1 MVGRGWSRAGL
12 TILIL
17 CVVGLVLVAL
27 DNFSGEGGDT
37 GEKVLEKPL
46 DNFSGE
52 GGDTGEKVLEKPLDE
67 SSGEGGDTGEK
78 ACEPP
83 LDEQVEE
90 TVISSRIAFT
100 RYGSYGSIDGDIFA
114 VDVASGDLQQLTH
127 QGRVE
132 GSPAWSPDGTRVTF
146 ISGNAV
152 FIVDADGANRR
163 QVTDHDFV
171 GLFPVLSAAAWSP
184 DGSRLAFTAGWS
196 GDSAV
201 YVMDADGSNFQQI
214 TDRFAESGSPAWSP
228 DGSRLAFTGDPG
240 YEAVGS
246 SDTTRIN
253 GRLVNISR
261 SFATSFAP
269 VAIYVVDADGGNL
282 RKLHNGF
289 DPVWSPD
296 GSRLAFT
303 SEAGIVVVD
312 ADGSNL
318 QAPTGKFA
326 LFSKRVLPSVEGS
339 VVVEAAGID
348 PEVVRFFGP
357 RWSPGG
363 THILFA
369 ADRDGDYDIFVMDA
383 GGTQVQQLT
392 DNDYND
398 WYPAWSAD
406 GAQITF
412 TSIGE
417 DGGVFLM
424 DADGANLRQLT
435 HNDRWDWG
443 VVWSP
448 DGTRIAFN
456 RRFAPQLFVMDAD
469 GGDAQQL
476 TDGISG
482 QSPAW
487 SPNGA
492 QIAFIRY
499 GEVFVVGA
507 DDATSRRITDNDH
520 WDVAPAWSPDGTRIA
535 FGGDGEVFVVG
546 ADGTNPEQLT
556 SEGLGYVKPLWSP
569 DCSQIL
575 FAAYRNGENE
585 VLVLD
590 ADGSNLRRL
599 AGGHA
604 PVWSPDGGQIAFIV
618 DRDGAHD
625 ISMMDIDGTNVRQ
638 LTNDSYWKY
647 GLRWSPDGSQIVY
660 SIDPDG
666 AGSNEVHVVG
676 ADGSNP
682 RRLSDGHGPEWSP
695 DGSRIVFH
703 SNRDGDDEIF
713 VMNSDGRDVQQLT
726 ENHYQDRFPVWAPG

>member
-12 TILIL
+12 AFLIL
-17 CVVGLVLVAL
+17 CVVGLVLIAL

-37 GEKVLEKPL
+37 AEKVLEKPL
-46 DNFSGE
+46 DNF
-52 GGDTGEKVLEKPLDE
+52 
-67 SSGEGGDTGEK
+67 SGEGGDTGEK

-100 RYGSYGSIDGDIFA
+100 RYGSYGSSDGDIFA

-132 GSPAWSPDGTRVTF
+132 DSPAWSPDGTRVTF

-171 GLFPVLSAAAWSP
+171 GLFPVFSAAAWSP

-214 TDRFAESGSPAWSP
+214 TDRFAESGGPAWSP
-228 DGSRLAFTGDPG
+228 DGSRLAFTGDPD

-303 SEAGIVVVD
+303 ISEAGGIVVVD

-318 QAPTGKFA
+318 QTPTGKFA

-339 VVVEAAGID
+339 VVAETAGID

-383 GGTQVQQLT
+383 GGTQVQQT
-392 DNDYND
+392 N
-398 WYPAWSAD
+398 
-406 GAQITF
+406 
-412 TSIGE
+412 
-417 DGGVFLM
+417 
-424 DADGANLRQLT
+424 
-435 HNDRWDWG
+435 
-443 VVWSP
+443 
-448 DGTRIAFN
+448 
-456 RRFAPQLFVMDAD
+456 
-469 GGDAQQL
+469 
-476 TDGISG
+476 G
-482 QSPAW
+482 Q
-487 SPNGA
+487 
-492 QIAFIRY
+492 
-499 GEVFVVGA
+499 
-507 DDATSRRITDNDH
+507 
-520 WDVAPAWSPDGTRIA
+520 
-535 FGGDGEVFVVG
+535 
-546 ADGTNPEQLT
+546 
-556 SEGLGYVKPLWSP
+556 
-569 DCSQIL
+569 
-575 FAAYRNGENE
+575 
-585 VLVLD
+585 
-590 ADGSNLRRL
+590 
-599 AGGHA
+599 
-604 PVWSPDGGQIAFIV
+604 
-618 DRDGAHD
+618 
-625 ISMMDIDGTNVRQ
+625 
-638 LTNDSYWKY
+638 
-647 GLRWSPDGSQIVY
+647 
-660 SIDPDG
+660 
-666 AGSNEVHVVG
+666 
-676 ADGSNP
+676 
-682 RRLSDGHGPEWSP
+682 
-695 DGSRIVFH
+695 
-703 SNRDGDDEIF
+703 
-713 VMNSDGRDVQQLT
+713 
-726 ENHYQDRFPVWAPG
+726 

>member
-1 MVGRGWSRAGL
+1 
-12 TILIL
+12 
-17 CVVGLVLVAL
+17 
-27 DNFSGEGGDT
+27 
-37 GEKVLEKPL
+37 
-46 DNFSGE
+46 
-52 GGDTGEKVLEKPLDE
+52 
-67 SSGEGGDTGEK
+67 
-78 ACEPP
+78 
-83 LDEQVEE
+83 
-90 TVISSRIAFT
+90 
-100 RYGSYGSIDGDIFA
+100 
-114 VDVASGDLQQLTH
+114 
-127 QGRVE
+127 
-132 GSPAWSPDGTRVTF
+132 
-146 ISGNAV
+146 
-152 FIVDADGANRR
+152 
-163 QVTDHDFV
+163 
-171 GLFPVLSAAAWSP
+171 
-184 DGSRLAFTAGWS
+184 
-196 GDSAV
+196 
-201 YVMDADGSNFQQI
+201 MDADGSNFQQI

-253 GRLVNISR
+253 GRLVNMSR

-296 GSRLAFT
+296 GSRLAFMI
-303 SEAGIVVVD
+303 SEAGGIVVVD

-318 QAPTGKFA
+318 QTPTGKFA

-339 VVVEAAGID
+339 VVAAGID

-398 WYPAWSAD
+398 WYPAWSAE
-406 GAQITF
+406 GAQIAF
-412 TSIGE
+412 TSTGE

-448 DGTRIAFN
+448 DGARIAFN

-492 QIAFIRY
+492 QIAFIRN

-507 DDATSRRITDNDH
+507 DDATSRRITDNDY
-520 WDVAPAWSPDGTRIA
+520 WDWAPAWSPDGTRIA
-535 FGGDGEVFVVG
+535 FNGDGEVFVVG
-546 ADGTNPEQLT
+546 ADGANPEQLT

-575 FAAYRNGENE
+575 FAADRNGENE

-604 PVWSPDGGQIAFIV
+604 PVWSPDGRQIAFIV

-676 ADGSNP
+676 ADGSSR

-713 VMNSDGRDVQQLT
+713 VMNSDGSDVQQLT

>member
-12 TILIL
+12 AILIL

-27 DNFSGEGGDT
+27 DNS
-37 GEKVLEKPL
+37 
-46 DNFSGE
+46 SGE

-67 SSGEGGDTGEK
+67 SSGEGDDTGEK

-90 TVISSRIAFT
+90 AVINSRIAFT
-100 RYGSYGSIDGDIFA
+100 RYGSYGSSDGDIFA

-132 GSPAWSPDGTRVTF
+132 DSPAWSPDGTRVTF

-171 GLFPVLSAAAWSP
+171 DLFPVFSAA
-184 DGSRLAFTAGWS
+184 
-196 GDSAV
+196 
-201 YVMDADGSNFQQI
+201 
-214 TDRFAESGSPAWSP
+214 AWSP

-253 GRLVNISR
+253 GRLVNMSR

-303 SEAGIVVVD
+303 ISEAGGIVVVD

-318 QAPTGKFA
+318 QTPTGKFA

-339 VVVEAAGID
+339 VVAETAGID

-398 WYPAWSAD
+398 WYPAWSAE
-406 GAQITF
+406 GAQI
-412 TSIGE
+412 
-417 DGGVFLM
+417 L
-424 DADGANLRQLT
+424 
-435 HNDRWDWG
+435 
-443 VVWSP
+443 SP
-448 DGTRIAFN
+448 VPVKT
-456 RRFAPQLFVMDAD
+456 
-469 GGDAQQL
+469 
-476 TDGISG
+476 
-482 QSPAW
+482 
-487 SPNGA
+487 
-492 QIAFIRY
+492 
-499 GEVFVVGA
+499 VGF
-507 DDATSRRITDNDH
+507 S
-520 WDVAPAWSPDGTRIA
+520 
-535 FGGDGEVFVVG
+535 
-546 ADGTNPEQLT
+546 
-556 SEGLGYVKPLWSP
+556 
-569 DCSQIL
+569 
-575 FAAYRNGENE
+575 
-585 VLVLD
+585 
-590 ADGSNLRRL
+590 
-599 AGGHA
+599 
-604 PVWSPDGGQIAFIV
+604 
-618 DRDGAHD
+618 
-625 ISMMDIDGTNVRQ
+625 
-638 LTNDSYWKY
+638 
-647 GLRWSPDGSQIVY
+647 
-660 SIDPDG
+660 
-666 AGSNEVHVVG
+666 
-676 ADGSNP
+676 
-682 RRLSDGHGPEWSP
+682 
-695 DGSRIVFH
+695 
-703 SNRDGDDEIF
+703 
-713 VMNSDGRDVQQLT
+713 
-726 ENHYQDRFPVWAPG
+726 